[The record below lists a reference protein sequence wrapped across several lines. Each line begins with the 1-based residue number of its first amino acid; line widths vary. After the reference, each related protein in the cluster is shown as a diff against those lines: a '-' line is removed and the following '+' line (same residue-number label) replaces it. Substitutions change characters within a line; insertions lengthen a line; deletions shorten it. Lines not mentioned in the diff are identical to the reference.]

1 MKILII
7 NSGELPVP
15 PVEGGAVEGLIN
27 MFIEDKKIQQSYDC
41 TVISKYSL
49 KAYEESK
56 KYNCNFK
63 FINTN
68 GVVYR
73 FEKAIRFIINKIS
86 PIYIGNAYISR
97 VKKLLKNTKYDLI
110 IIENTPQYGLI
121 LKHFFSKYLVLHL
134 HNDYLN
140 ASSKFNKKILETY
153 DKIFAISNYIKKR
166 IDSVETTNK
175 VEVLYNGVDLNQ
187 FKVVE
192 KDYKLMKKFN
202 ISETD
207 FVFICSGRI
216 VSEKGILELIKAFN
230 KVSLKNEVLLIV
242 GSPYYGTN
250 KASSY
255 MRKVLEVAKKN
266 NRIHFTGYIKHSEIG
281 RLYSIGDFGIIPSKC
296 NEAFGLS
303 AVEFLAS
310 GMPVIV
316 TNDGAL
322 PEIVNEKSGIIIDKN
337 NLERNLESAIKKV
350 RALNSKEFN
359 NMKKEALLNSRVFS
373 RKKYCEKF
381 NNYISIYKV

>member
-41 TVISKYSL
+41 NVISKYSL

-134 HNDYLN
+134 
-140 ASSKFNKKILETY
+140 
-153 DKIFAISNYIKKR
+153 
-166 IDSVETTNK
+166 
-175 VEVLYNGVDLNQ
+175 
-187 FKVVE
+187 
-192 KDYKLMKKFN
+192 
-202 ISETD
+202 
-207 FVFICSGRI
+207 
-216 VSEKGILELIKAFN
+216 
-230 KVSLKNEVLLIV
+230 
-242 GSPYYGTN
+242 
-250 KASSY
+250 
-255 MRKVLEVAKKN
+255 
-266 NRIHFTGYIKHSEIG
+266 NRAEMNWQ
-281 RLYSIGDFGIIPSKC
+281 SIGS
-296 NEAFGLS
+296 
-303 AVEFLAS
+303 
-310 GMPVIV
+310 
-316 TNDGAL
+316 
-322 PEIVNEKSGIIIDKN
+322 
-337 NLERNLESAIKKV
+337 
-350 RALNSKEFN
+350 
-359 NMKKEALLNSRVFS
+359 
-373 RKKYCEKF
+373 Y
-381 NNYISIYKV
+381 